1 MRSLC
6 VKHPARRPARAAAVL
21 LLALAAIGSIT
32 AEAPAQAPP
41 GGGLPSIDQ
50 QVVNPSPEFLV
61 HVRVDKKYRIY
72 AEGDTLTLKVR
83 CEQDAYLYIL
93 YQQADGKI
101 FQIFP
106 NKGQP
111 DNKIKAM
118 QEVQVPEADDGFRW
132 VVRAPLGEEVVKVIA
147 SKKPI
152 DALSLPG
159 LTEGR
164 FTAISKPQ
172 FDAAG
177 QQVGKEPT
185 NIWSEHDLKIR
196 TVKRGEPTVPPEAS
210 RRVGLFFG
218 VSDYEFNN
226 DIMQVQREEMMK
238 QTGKVIEKDVK
249 PFSLKCPINDAR
261 DMAEK
266 LKEVGQLS
274 EARVIVNSE
283 ATLEKMREMI
293 TEWLPSATKPGDTVF
308 IFFSGHGGPIPDDD
322 GDEKDKTDEMLAPYD
337 FMDPDVLMLLNKRA
351 EGGQLEPGLVQRVRG
366 FYQLMADTYIR
377 VLAQLGGKSVPGAED
392 KASDKAVAKCF
403 QQSCV
408 TDDEMGHWV
417 QKLDGRRVVVILD
430 ACRSGGMNKTDG
442 PPDKGLNGRPRP
454 RKGFDFLSGEFS
466 RLKDLDQ
473 PNLTVLA
480 AAAETQN
487 SVEFKIDNNGLFT
500 KSILELLARAKGPVD
515 ARLAIETATA
525 DIDAR
530 FKERDRN
537 IDRQILDHPEDREEL
552 EKKKG
557 GSFTP
562 TLFTT
567 DPKPVYLKLPA
578 GTN

>member
-1 MRSLC
+1 MTSPC
-6 VKHPARRPARAAAVL
+6 IKHPTRRPARAAAVL
-21 LLALAAIGSIT
+21 LLALAVIGSIT

-41 GGGLPSIDQ
+41 GGGPPQINQ
-50 QVVNPSPEFLV
+50 QIVNQSPEFLV
-61 HVRVDKKYRIY
+61 HVGVDKKYKIY

-118 QEVQVPEADDGFRW
+118 QEVQVPEADDAFRW
-132 VVRAPLGEEVVKVIA
+132 VVGAPLGEEVVKVIA

-159 LTEGR
+159 LREGR
-164 FTAISKPQ
+164 FNPISQ
-172 FDAAG
+172 VQLDAAG
-177 QQVGKEPT
+177 QQVGKEPA
-185 NIWSEHDLKIR
+185 NVWSEHDLKIL
-196 TVKRGEPTVPPEAS
+196 TVKRGEPTVPPEPS
-210 RRVGLFFG
+210 KRVGLFFG

-226 DIMQVQREEMMK
+226 EYMQVQRDAMMR
-238 QTGKVIEKDVK
+238 QTGKVDESEVTS
-249 PFSLKCPINDAR
+249 FSLRCPINDAR
-261 DMAEK
+261 DLAEK

-274 EARVIVNSE
+274 EARVFVNSE
-283 ATLEKMREMI
+283 ATREKMREMI

-308 IFFSGHGGPIPDDD
+308 LFFSGHGSQIDDD
-322 GDEKDKTDEMLAPYD
+322 GDEKDKMDKVLVPYD
-337 FMDPDVLMLLNKRA
+337 AIGPGVLMLLDKRDKA
-351 EGGQLEPGLVQRVRG
+351 GQLEPGLAQRVRG
-366 FYQLMADTYIR
+366 LFQVVIDTVNR

-392 KASDKAVAKCF
+392 KAFRKATVNLLH
-403 QQSCV
+403 QTQL

-430 ACRSGGMNKTDG
+430 ACRSGGMNKTEG
-442 PPDKGLNGRPRP
+442 PPDKGLNGEPRA
-454 RKGFDFLSGEFS
+454 RRGFDFLSGEFS

-480 AAAETQN
+480 AASENQDSAEF
-487 SVEFKIDNNGLFT
+487 SSDKNGIFT
-500 KSILELLARAKGPVD
+500 ASIIGLLAKAQGPVD
-515 ARLAIETATA
+515 ARMAIETATA
-525 DIDAR
+525 DIAAK
-530 FKERDRN
+530 FKEFERN
-537 IDRQILDHPEDREEL
+537 IDLQILTHPERKEQL
-552 EKKKG
+552 EKQKG
-557 GSFTP
+557 GVFTP

>member
-1 MRSLC
+1 MTSPC
-6 VKHPARRPARAAAVL
+6 VKHSARRPAQAAAV

-41 GGGLPSIDQ
+41 GGGQPQINQ
-50 QVVNPSPEFLV
+50 QIVNQSPEFLV
-61 HVRVDKKYRIY
+61 RVWVDKKYRIY

-111 DNKIKAM
+111 DNMIKAM
-118 QEVQVPEADDGFRW
+118 QDVQVPELDDGFRW

-159 LTEGR
+159 LKEGR
-164 FTAISKPQ
+164 FNPISQ
-172 FDAAG
+172 VQLDAAG
-177 QQVGKEPT
+177 QQVGKESA
-185 NIWSEHDLKIR
+185 NVWSEHDLKIL
-196 TVKRGEPTVPPEAS
+196 TVKRGEPTVPPDAPK
-210 RRVGLFFG
+210 RVGVFFG
-218 VSDYEFNN
+218 ISDYEFNN
-226 DIMQVQREEMMK
+226 EVMQLQRDQMMK
-238 QTGKVIEKDVK
+238 ETGKVDESAVT
-249 PFSLKCPINDAR
+249 PLSLRAPMNDAR

-266 LKEVGQLS
+266 LKESAQLS
-274 EARVIVNSE
+274 EVRVFVNNE
-283 ATLEKMREMI
+283 ATRENIRKMI
-293 TEWLPSATKPGDTVF
+293 TEWLPSVTKPGDTVF
-308 IFFSGHGGPIPDDD
+308 FFYSGHGGQIPDDD
-322 GDEKDKTDEMLAPYD
+322 GDEKDKLDEVLSPYD
-337 FMDPDVLMLLNKRA
+337 TMSPDVLMLLA
-351 EGGQLEPGLVQRVRG
+351 ERDKAGQLEPGLSLRVRG
-366 FYQLMADTYIR
+366 LFQLVVDTINR

-392 KASDKAVAKCF
+392 KALQKGLVNLLQKT
-403 QQSCV
+403 QL

-417 QKLDGRRVVVILD
+417 QQLDGRHVVVILD

-442 PPDKGLNGRPRP
+442 PPDKGLDGGARGRR
-454 RKGFDFLSGEFS
+454 GFDFLSGEFS

-480 AAAETQN
+480 AASETQD
-487 SVEFKIDNNGLFT
+487 SAEIRGERNGIFT
-500 KSILELLARAKGPVD
+500 TSILGLLARTNGPVD

-525 DIDAR
+525 EIDAS
-530 FKERDRN
+530 FKAYDKALDLE
-537 IDRQILDHPEDREEL
+537 ILAHPEKREKL
-552 EKKKG
+552 EKQKG
-557 GSFTP
+557 GVFTP
-562 TLFTT
+562 ILFTT

>member
-1 MRSLC
+1 MKSPC
-6 VKHPARRPARAAAVL
+6 VVHPARRPAQAAAVL
-21 LLALAAIGSIT
+21 ILALGVIGSIT

-41 GGGLPSIDQ
+41 GGGKPPIDQ
-50 QVVNPSPEFLV
+50 QIVNPSPEFLV
-61 HVRVDKKYRIY
+61 RAWVDKKYKIY

-111 DNKIKAM
+111 DNKIAAM
-118 QEVQVPEADDGFRW
+118 RDVQVPEADDAFRW
-132 VVRAPLGEEVVKVIA
+132 VVGAPLGPEVVKVIA

-159 LTEGR
+159 LNEGR
-164 FTAISKPQ
+164 FNPITQ
-172 FDAAG
+172 VQLDAAG
-177 QQVGKEPT
+177 QQVGKEAA
-185 NIWSEHDLKIR
+185 NVWSEHDLKIL

-218 VSDYEFNN
+218 VSDYEFNKEY
-226 DIMQVQREEMMK
+226 MQVQRDAMMK
-238 QTGKVIEKDVK
+238 DTGKVDESAVT
-249 PFSLKCPINDAR
+249 PFSLRCPINDAR
-261 DMAEK
+261 DMADK

-283 ATLEKMREMI
+283 VTLEKMREMI

-308 IFFSGHGGPIPDDD
+308 IYFSGHGAQIPDDD
-322 GDEKDKTDEMLAPYD
+322 GDEKDKLDEVLAPYD
-337 FMDPDVLMLLNKRA
+337 AMGPDILLLLA
-351 EGGQLEPGLVQRVRG
+351 ERDKAGQLEPGLSQRVRG
-366 FYQLMADTYIR
+366 LFQILVDTINR
-377 VLAQLGGKSVPGAED
+377 VLAQLGGKSAPGAEEAASR
-392 KASDKAVAKCF
+392 KAIVNLL
-403 QQSCV
+403 QQTQL
-408 TDDEMGHWV
+408 TDDELGHWV

-442 PPDKGLNGRPRP
+442 PPDKGLNGGPRG
-454 RKGFDFLSGEFS
+454 RRGFDFLSGEFS

-473 PNLTVLA
+473 PSLTVLA
-480 AAAETQN
+480 AASENQDSAEFN
-487 SVEFKIDNNGLFT
+487 NDKNGLFT
-500 KSILELLARAKGPVD
+500 KSILALLARAEGPVD

-525 DIDAR
+525 DIVAK
-530 FKERDRN
+530 FKEFDKQL
-537 IDRQILDHPEDREEL
+537 DQQILKHPERREQL
-552 EKKKG
+552 EKQKG
-557 GSFTP
+557 GVFTP

>member
-1 MRSLC
+1 MRSPC
-6 VKHPARRPARAAAVL
+6 VEHPARRPAQAAAVL

-41 GGGLPSIDQ
+41 GGGKPQIDQ
-50 QVVNPSPEFLV
+50 QIVNQSPEFLV
-61 HVRVDKKYRIY
+61 RVWVDKKYKIY

-106 NKGQP
+106 NQGQP

-118 QEVQVPEADDGFRW
+118 QDVQVPEADDAFRW
-132 VVRAPLGEEVVKVIA
+132 VVGAPLGEEVVKVIA

-159 LTEGR
+159 LNEGR
-164 FTAISKPQ
+164 FNPISQ
-172 FDAAG
+172 VQLDAAG
-177 QQVGKEPT
+177 QQVGKEAA
-185 NIWSEHDLKIR
+185 NVWSEHDLKIL
-196 TVKRGEPTVPPEAS
+196 TVKRGEPTLPPEAS
-210 RRVGLFFG
+210 KRVGLFFG

-226 DIMQVQREEMMK
+226 EYMQVQRDAMMK
-238 QTGKVIEKDVK
+238 DTGKVDESAVT
-249 PFSLKCPINDAR
+249 PFSLRCPINDAR
-261 DMAEK
+261 DLAEK

-274 EARVIVNSE
+274 EARVFVNSE
-283 ATLEKMREMI
+283 ATREKMREMI

-308 IFFSGHGGPIPDDD
+308 LFFSGHGSQIPDDD
-322 GDEKDKTDEMLAPYD
+322 GDEKDKLDEVLVPYD
-337 FMDPDVLMLLNKRA
+337 AMGPSVLMLLSKRDQ
-351 EGGQLEPGLVQRVRG
+351 EGKLEPGLSRRVKAL
-366 FYQLMADTYIR
+366 FQVVIDTVNR
-377 VLAQLGGKSVPGAED
+377 VLAQLGGKTVPGAED
-392 KASDKAVAKCF
+392 KAYSRATVSLL
-403 QQSCV
+403 QQTQL

-442 PPDKGLNGRPRP
+442 PPDKGLNGGPRG

-473 PNLTVLA
+473 PSLTVLA
-480 AAAETQN
+480 AAAETQD
-487 SVEFKIDNNGLFT
+487 SAEFSKDKNGIFT
-500 KSILELLARAKGPVD
+500 ASILGLLTKAEGPVD

-525 DIDAR
+525 DIVAR
-530 FKERDRN
+530 FQEFDKYLDL
-537 IDRQILDHPEDREEL
+537 QILAHPERKAEL
-552 EKKKG
+552 EKQKG
-557 GSFTP
+557 GLFTP